1 MNATTSPTYRLL
13 LLLVLVLFASCNQPP
28 KKDKPE
34 EMEEEIVKEVKQ
46 PEDLISLD
54 EAKELCQNYER
65 RRVPGIVK
73 FETAQHDSEE
83 KFVPTQFVTFNLE
96 TLKTYIQYVEQE
108 ASKVNVAPDSLRIY
122 LANYGMEGRDPNQNT
137 LFILPTAKVDG
148 DYGGFYIAG
157 EEAKLIRKYWPSDQ
171 NDGQEEDPKSKAG
184 FVPSFNLPLLQDDKS
199 LILNYGNTGPPP
211 STDF

>member
-1 MNATTSPTYRLL
+1 MNATTSPTNRLL
-13 LLLVLVLFASCNQPP
+13 LLVVLVLLASCNQSP

-34 EMEEEIVKEVKQ
+34 EMEEEIVKEVKR

-65 RRVPGIVK
+65 RRIPGIVK
-73 FETAQHDSEE
+73 FEAAQGDAEE
-83 KFVPTQFVTFNLE
+83 KFIPTQFVAFDLAK
-96 TLKTYIQYVEQE
+96 LKEYIKYVEQE

-122 LANYGMEGRDPNQNT
+122 LANYGMEGKDPNHNT

-171 NDGQEEDPKSKAG
+171 NDGQEEDPKSKAS

-199 LILNYGNTGPPP
+199 LILNHGGSGPPP
-211 STDF
+211 GTDF